1 MAATYTTNFSLIKP
15 EIGGS
20 NDTWGTQLNTNTDDL
35 DTQVHRRLDHKLMQG
50 VKSTGISFSG
60 NVLTSSVTDE
70 FLSFTTG
77 DIIYITGAANAANG
91 STAAPKFFYVESIN
105 SAKTALTLDDSTNSG
120 AGAGFTTESVGA
132 TITIVW
138 VPGSTVFSG
147 AKGDAYVANIS
158 RVMISATSGTSDVT
172 LTNY

>member
-20 NDTWGTQLNTNTDDL
+20 NDTWGAQLNTNADDL
-35 DTQVHRRLDHKLMQG
+35 DTQIHRRLDHKLMQG

-77 DIIYITGAANAANG
+77 DIIYITGSSNAANADE
-91 STAAPKFFYVESIN
+91 FFYVESIN

-120 AGAGFTTESVGA
+120 AGAGFTTESAGA

-158 RVMISATSGTSDVT
+158 RVMISATSGTSDVI
-172 LTNY
+172 LSNY

>member
-35 DTQVHRRLDHKLMQG
+35 DPQVHRRLDHKLMQG

-77 DIIYITGAANAANG
+77 DIIYITGSSNPANADE
-91 STAAPKFFYVESIN
+91 FFYVESIN

-120 AGAGFTTESVGA
+120 AGAGFTTESAGA
-132 TITIVW
+132 TLTIVG

-172 LTNY
+172 LSNY

>member
-77 DIIYITGAANAANG
+77 DIIYITGSSNPANADE
-91 STAAPKFFYVESIN
+91 FFYVESIN

-120 AGAGFTTESVGA
+120 AGAGFTTESAGA
-132 TITIVW
+132 TLTIVG

-172 LTNY
+172 LSNY

>member
-35 DTQVHRRLDHKLMQG
+35 DPQIHRRLDHKLMRG
-50 VKSTGISFSG
+50 VKSTGISFLAST
-60 NVLTSSVTDE
+60 LTSSVTDE

-77 DIIYITGAANAANG
+77 DIIYITGSTNDANAD
-91 STAAPKFFYVESIN
+91 KFFYVESIN
-105 SAKTALTLDDSTNSG
+105 SAKTALTLDDSPNSG
-120 AGAGFTTESVGA
+120 AGAGFTEELAGA

-138 VPGSTVFSG
+138 VPGATTATPFG
-147 AKGDAYVANIS
+147 GTKGDAYVANIS

-172 LTNY
+172 LSNY

>member
-77 DIIYITGAANAANG
+77 DIIYITGSSNPANADE
-91 STAAPKFFYVESIN
+91 FFYVESIN
-105 SAKTALTLDDSTNSG
+105 SAKTALPLDDSTNSG
-120 AGAGFTTESVGA
+120 AGAGFTTESAGA
-132 TITIVW
+132 TITIGW

-158 RVMISATSGTSDVT
+158 RVMISATSGTSDVP
-172 LTNY
+172 LSNY

>member
-77 DIIYITGAANAANG
+77 DIIYITGSSNPANADE
-91 STAAPKFFYVESIN
+91 FFYVESIN
-105 SAKTALTLDDSTNSG
+105 SAKTALPLDDSTNSG
-120 AGAGFTTESVGA
+120 AGAGVTTESAGA

-172 LTNY
+172 LSNY